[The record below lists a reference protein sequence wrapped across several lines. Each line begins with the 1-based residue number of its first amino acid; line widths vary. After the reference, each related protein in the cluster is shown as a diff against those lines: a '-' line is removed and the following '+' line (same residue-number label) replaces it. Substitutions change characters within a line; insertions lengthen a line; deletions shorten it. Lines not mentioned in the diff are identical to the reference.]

1 MRGADLEVRDFFEH
15 LANERQLS
23 SNTVKAYR
31 LDLSQLI
38 EFLDDYLE
46 RSDWCWSDPEVDRLA
61 LRGFLGWCGRKGLS
75 RRTVARKLAA
85 ARAFFRFLHREN
97 HISVNPAGALRAPKI
112 EKRLPGHLSQA
123 DVTDVFNFAESE
135 AAKNTLSGTRML
147 VILELLY
154 GSGLR
159 LAELHGLDIEHI
171 DEHIKQLRVMGKG
184 RKERL
189 VPLTESALRAI
200 RRYSIRRAEVAD
212 QTIGPVLVNTT
223 GKRLSRRSIQAN
235 VRRSFEKVAGARGL
249 SAHALRHTFAT
260 HMLEAGADLLAVKEL
275 LGHTSLS
282 STQIYTH
289 TTKERLVRVYREA
302 HPRSG

>member
-1 MRGADLEVRDFFEH
+1 MNRASPEIGDFFKH
-15 LANERQLS
+15 LADERQLS
-23 SNTVKAYR
+23 PNTVKAYR
-31 LDLSQLI
+31 SDLAQLI
-38 EFLDDYLE
+38 EFLDDYLGK
-46 RSDWCWSDPEVDRLA
+46 SDWCWSDPEVDRLA

-75 RRTVARKLAA
+75 RRTVGRKLAA

-97 HISVNPAGALRAPKI
+97 HILVNPAGAIRAPKM

-123 DVTDVFNFAESE
+123 DVTDVFDFAESE

-147 VILELLY
+147 VILEFLY

-171 DEHIKQLRVMGKG
+171 DEHIKQVRVMGKG

-189 VPLTESALRAI
+189 VPLTDSALRAI
-200 RRYSIRRAEVAD
+200 SRYVNRRAEVAD
-212 QTIGPVLVNTT
+212 QTIGPVLVNAS

-235 VRRSFEKVAGARGL
+235 VRRSFEEAAGARGL

-275 LGHTSLS
+275 LGHSSLS

-302 HPRSG
+302 HPRSD